1 MGCLK
6 FLIKTVIIIFA
17 IIGFRSTGCW
27 DWCVNTFHLNK
38 KPSQESMIEKSRD
51 VADFSDIPEEYEI
64 AKSANILGYRAVIAE
79 HCATGQKFAVVN
91 ENKGLKLTQKDF
103 KDGSLK
109 KKIDAVNQKLEYQY
123 IHVKNFT
130 ILKQGKMKAM
140 GQTVPYALFEADVTN
155 LPVKTLKGIISVAS
169 DKDGKGKILV
179 AANERDKYSQIIS
192 EQFFK
197 QVKLTETPE
206 KAADKDKN
214 ETNNDKNTEN
224 DTKKEKIITET
235 KEKIID
241 TAQKTRDAVE
251 KTLESKRNGK

>member
-51 VADFSDIPEEYEI
+51 VADFSSIPDEYEI

-79 HCATGQKFAVVN
+79 HDATGQKFAVVN
-91 ENKGLKLTQKDF
+91 ENKGLKLTKQDF

-109 KKIDAVNQKLEYQY
+109 KKIDGVNKKLEYQY
-123 IHVKNFT
+123 IHVENFR
-130 ILKQGKMKAM
+130 ILKQGTMKAM
-140 GQTVPYALFEADVTN
+140 GQTVPYAQFQADVTN
-155 LPVKTLKGIISVAS
+155 LPVKTLKGVIAVAQ
-169 DKDGKGKILV
+169 DDEGKSKILV
-179 AANERDKYSQIIS
+179 SANENGKYSQIIA

-197 QVKLTETPE
+197 KVKLTQKEGSDKPVKKSKSE
-206 KAADKDKN
+206 KDRLQQD
-214 ETNNDKNTEN
+214 
-224 DTKKEKIITET
+224 KEKITQ
-235 KEKIID
+235 
-241 TAQKTRDAVE
+241 TAQKAKNAIEDKIKTE
-251 KTLESKRNGK
+251 KNAK